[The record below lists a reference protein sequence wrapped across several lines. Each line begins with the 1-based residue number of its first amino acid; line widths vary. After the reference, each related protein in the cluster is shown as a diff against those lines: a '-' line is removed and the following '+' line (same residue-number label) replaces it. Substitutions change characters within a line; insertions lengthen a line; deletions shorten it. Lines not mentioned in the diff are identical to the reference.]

1 MPRRSLGEKLEKVVS
16 TKISHADFMVLE
28 KYARI
33 RYNENRLRQP
43 TVSRLLRVIIKTW
56 TKRRREEE
64 EKAASHTQTNSIQKT
79 PQKYEQSGNFSY

>member
-16 TKISHADFMVLE
+16 TKISRADFMVLE

-56 TKRRREEE
+56 AKGRREEE
-64 EKAASHTQTNSIQKT
+64 EKAVGHTQTSSSQKT
-79 PQKYEQSGNFSY
+79 PQKYERSGNFPY

>member
-1 MPRRSLGEKLEKVVS
+1 MPRKSLGEKLEKVVS
-16 TKISHADFMVLE
+16 TKISHVDFMVLE

-33 RYNENRLRQP
+33 RYNENKLRQP

-64 EKAASHTQTNSIQKT
+64 EKAVGHT
-79 PQKYEQSGNFSY
+79 

>member
-43 TVSRLLRVIIKTW
+43 TVSRLLRVIIKRW
-56 TKRRREEE
+56 ANRRREEE
-64 EKAASHTQTNSIQKT
+64 EKAASHTQTNSI
-79 PQKYEQSGNFSY
+79 